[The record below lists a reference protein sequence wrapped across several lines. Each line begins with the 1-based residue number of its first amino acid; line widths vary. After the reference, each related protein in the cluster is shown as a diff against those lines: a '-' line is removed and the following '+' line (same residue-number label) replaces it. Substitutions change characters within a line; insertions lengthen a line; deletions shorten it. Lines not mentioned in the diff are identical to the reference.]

1 MSKIYQSH
9 PGFDIESEI
18 VKAGNRPSPVDLSVW
33 QRRIDDIAGK
43 TLENR
48 SRLRIIWGQAFDATI
63 WCVGRRRMKYP
74 FWRYEE
80 AGEIH
85 DIGTPRFYVEELHDI
100 SELKQNDG
108 WESARYQWNGLE
120 KIDVLGPIPEE
131 GFYTSVFLI
140 AHHDELCCNGSGQ
153 IKGNLCLGAYR
164 PPTDSDLIRIRRMK
178 QRRDNAANFQNRPT
192 EEQITKWT
200 AEAAQ
205 KRDEAFSQKLR
216 ESIDNWV
223 AVHGHRITD
232 SMNYK
237 QLARGK
243 WKFMPT
249 KNFDGSTKETNV
261 RTSSDS
267 ATATA

>member
-1 MSKIYQSH
+1 MSKLHISH

-43 TLENR
+43 TIEGR
-48 SRLRIIWGQAFDATI
+48 PRLRIVWGQSPESTM

-74 FWRYEE
+74 FWRVEE
-80 AGEIH
+80 NGEIH

-100 SELKQNDG
+100 TELKQNDG
-108 WESARYQWNGLE
+108 WEAARYQWNELE
-120 KIDVLGPIPEE
+120 RIDVLGPMPEE

-140 AHHDELCCNGSGQ
+140 GHHDELCCNGSGH

-164 PPTDSDLIRIRRMK
+164 PPTDSDLIRIKRMK
-178 QRRDNAANFQNRPT
+178 QRRDNAANFENRPT
-192 EEQITKWT
+192 EEMIAKWT

-205 KRDEAFSQKLR
+205 KRDEAFSAKLKD
-216 ESIDNWV
+216 SIDNWV

-237 QLARGK
+237 QLANGK
-243 WKFMPT
+243 FKFMPT
-249 KNFDGSTKETNV
+249 KNFEGVKKEKNV
-261 RTSSDS
+261 RTDNS